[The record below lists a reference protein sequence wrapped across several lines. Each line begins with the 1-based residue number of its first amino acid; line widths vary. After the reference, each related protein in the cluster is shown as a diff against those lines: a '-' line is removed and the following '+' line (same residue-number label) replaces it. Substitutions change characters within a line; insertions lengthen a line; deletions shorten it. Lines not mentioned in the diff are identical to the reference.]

1 LNESTQ
7 AIGHSI
13 EVTSMTGRFRFGSIQ
28 QVLLLA
34 AARALFQA
42 M

>member
-1 LNESTQ
+1 
-7 AIGHSI
+7 
-13 EVTSMTGRFRFGSIQ
+13 MTGRFRFGSIQ

-34 AARALFQA
+34 AARALFLA